1 MGPLCSLGIYN
12 VLSVPLTGE
21 IMSPISL
28 LIPPGSAVIVTLLC
42 YSVKAWEPCMGETE
56 QGWVEQAQ
64 YDLDTARAMLA
75 SDRYL

>member
-1 MGPLCSLGIYN
+1 
-12 VLSVPLTGE
+12 
-21 IMSPISL
+21 
-28 LIPPGSAVIVTLLC
+28 
-42 YSVKAWEPCMGETE
+42 MGETE